1 MAIQLN
7 HTILYARDSKASAK
21 FLAEILGLPAPV
33 HWGPFEM
40 VTTANGTNLDY
51 LDTGDEIASQHYA
64 FLVSEPEFD
73 EIFGRIKAA
82 EAQLLGRPRPI
93 AARRDQPSR
102 WRARPLLRGPR
113 TGISSRSSRAPT
125 AAADGIRERY
135 NALTI
140 PSVIFLASPSSIM
153 VLSR

>member
-1 MAIQLN
+1 MAVQLN

-73 EIFGRIKAA
+73 EIFGRIKERKLSYWADPGQSKQARSTGTMAGAA
-82 EAQLLGRPRPI
+82 ST
-93 AARRDQPSR
+93 SR
-102 WRARPLLRGPR
+102 TR
-113 TGISSRSSRAPT
+113 TAICSKSSRGHT
-125 AAADGIRERY
+125 AAADGIRE
-135 NALTI
+135 ALEVNVALDARTT
-140 PSVIFLASPSSIM
+140 P
-153 VLSR
+153 